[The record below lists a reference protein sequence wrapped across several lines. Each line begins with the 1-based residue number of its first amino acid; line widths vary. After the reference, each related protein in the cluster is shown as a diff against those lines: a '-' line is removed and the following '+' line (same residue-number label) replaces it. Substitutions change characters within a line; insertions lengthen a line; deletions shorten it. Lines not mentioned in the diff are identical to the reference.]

1 MPQAGRFGEA
11 RFASTETAN
20 FAPKTP
26 CRAFSGFPGGGG
38 GGGHILTC
46 SSLEGVLGGLNAKFG
61 RSQNPH

>member
-38 GGGHILTC
+38 GGGAHIDMQL
-46 SSLEGVLGGLNAKFG
+46 
-61 RSQNPH
+61 P